1 MEGDVLSE
9 RARLA
14 LTVIDMRVK
23 LYCVPPTLHVIADSL
38 GLVVGESVIK
48 VMRELVRSG
57 RVVRV
62 VPLGQRPAYVPVWL
76 VQTIQGGK
84 Q

>member
-1 MEGDVLSE
+1 MSDDDGLTE

-14 LTVIDMRVK
+14 LSVIDMRVK
-23 LYCVPPTLHVIADSL
+23 LYCVPPTLQVIADSL
-38 GLVVGESVIK
+38 GLVQGESVIK

-62 VPLGQRPAYVPVWL
+62 VPLGQRPAYVPAWL
-76 VQTIQGGK
+76 VEMIQGGK
-84 Q
+84 